1 MRAATALNL
10 RAVLKSSEKRHM
22 SSPTL
27 IVSHKTVSMNCSRSS
42 RLHFIAQQSKSQLAE
57 RSIRSKASE
66 RLNNNIEAILGKVDC
81 KKDGKACGKHKR
93 RFSVST
99 VRHPHTHTSYFLP
112 FCFTRFGFWF
122 PSVSVTHFHFCLRS
136 CCLFR
141 N

>member
-10 RAVLKSSEKRHM
+10 RAVFNSSEKRHI

-27 IVSHKTVSMNCSRSS
+27 IVSHKTVFMFKVAETS
-42 RLHFIAQQSKSQLAE
+42 LHRATIESGLAE

-122 PSVSVTHFHFCLRS
+122 PSVSVALFHFCLRS